1 MFKLMFYITTYY
13 KLFYSLCIMGY
24 GVIYVVK
31 KMKNENKVDF
41 IIMYQNL
48 SQIRVV
54 CKTKMTVYKQ
64 TILWKLCIVI
74 TGEHGAAGAVFRPFW
89 PGPAPLLVEENAPAN
104 HTKKA
109 EFVRCGECG
118 FGGAGFSQFLSVSVV
133 LSNFSQLP

>member
-1 MFKLMFYITTYY
+1 
-13 KLFYSLCIMGY
+13 MGY

-64 TILWKLCIVI
+64 TIL
-74 TGEHGAAGAVFRPFW
+74 
-89 PGPAPLLVEENAPAN
+89 
-104 HTKKA
+104 
-109 EFVRCGECG
+109 
-118 FGGAGFSQFLSVSVV
+118 
-133 LSNFSQLP
+133 